1 MQLDLLRPSVR
12 SLNDSRNQIDRA
24 AFVAGRIGSTKGD
37 RVGAAPVNLHRQPRM
52 FPITDEANTGKGDA
66 PEKKERIR
74 IAYASWREIVHERRK
89 GLE

>member
-24 AFVAGRIGSTKGD
+24 AFVAGRIGSTEGD
-37 RVGAAPVNLHRQPRM
+37 CVGAAPVNLHRQPRM
-52 FPITDEANTGKGDA
+52 FPIADEANTGKGDA
-66 PEKKERIR
+66 PEKEERIR
-74 IAYASWREIVHERRK
+74 ISHARWREVVHERRQ

>member
-24 AFVAGRIGSTKGD
+24 AFVAGRIGSTEGD

-52 FPITDEANTGKGDA
+52 FPITDEASTGKGDA
-66 PEKKERIR
+66 PEKEEWIR
-74 IAYASWREIVHERRK
+74 IPHARWREVVHERRE